1 MKPQHLDWFLSLD
14 NILQWCIFIFREFL
28 APGAHNPVNVEGRI
42 SELVRGRIE
51 NHVDR
56 YCFEEAQ
63 VMHENRLDKTDMF
76 TSKWFTFM
84 YYSVLQLS
92 QFQNKQHTFNH
103 GQTYIL
109 NILKTISS
117 DKVKKSRLN

>member
-1 MKPQHLDWFLSLD
+1 MLYIQVYTTIYGNRLLIALLTF
-14 NILQWCIFIFREFL
+14 FREFL

-63 VMHENRLDKTDMF
+63 V
-76 TSKWFTFM
+76 
-84 YYSVLQLS
+84 
-92 QFQNKQHTFNH
+92 
-103 GQTYIL
+103 IL
-109 NILKTISS
+109 NFKCTYRPNEATFYHQIGLK
-117 DKVKKSRLN
+117 

>member
-1 MKPQHLDWFLSLD
+1 MLYIQVYTTIYGNRLLIALLTF
-14 NILQWCIFIFREFL
+14 FREFL

-63 VMHENRLDKTDMF
+63 V
-76 TSKWFTFM
+76 
-84 YYSVLQLS
+84 
-92 QFQNKQHTFNH
+92 
-103 GQTYIL
+103 IL
-109 NILKTISS
+109 NFF
-117 DKVKKSRLN
+117 

>member
-1 MKPQHLDWFLSLD
+1 MLELIPFTCISSTGNKNLFTENFLLMLNELSVLDKKKIFSFLFS
-14 NILQWCIFIFREFL
+14 FREFL

-63 VMHENRLDKTDMF
+63 VKYTL
-76 TSKWFTFM
+76 
-84 YYSVLQLS
+84 Y
-92 QFQNKQHTFNH
+92 
-103 GQTYIL
+103 
-109 NILKTISS
+109 
-117 DKVKKSRLN
+117 